1 MKYVKIGTTSLNVS
15 KVCMGTGNFGEKLSE
30 AEAMNLLDLFSDRG
44 GNFLDTANVYCRWI
58 TGNTNTAE
66 QIIGKWLKK
75 RKKTNQMVIASKGG
89 HYDFS
94 NPTFSRISRKEIRKD
109 LEESLKTLGLEAIP
123 LYYLHRDDMEIPMEE
138 IMGWMEEFVKKGLIQ
153 YYAASNFTTNR
164 MRQGDI
170 VQRRHALQGFSALS
184 NQWSY
189 ACRNLDQSS
198 NMDPTMVWMQAED
211 LNWVMETQTPLLPYT
226 STAQGF
232 FEKLDKGNLS
242 EEMKQAYLNEENLKK
257 YQILKEE
264 SRRTGRSLYQL
275 SLQKIMEEPFNVIP
289 VGSFRSEEQL
299 LEFIKVGEL

>member
-1 MKYVKIGTTSLNVS
+1 MKYVKIGTTSLDVS

-58 TGNTNTAE
+58 NGNTNTAE

-94 NPTFSRISRKEIRKD
+94 YPTVSRISQKEIRKD

-123 LYYLHRDDMEIPMEE
+123 LYYLHRDDMEISMEE

-189 ACRNLDQSS
+189 ACRNLDRSS
-198 NMDPTMVWMQAED
+198 NVDPTMVWMQAED
-211 LNWVMETQTPLLPYT
+211 LNWVREMQMPLLPYT

-242 EEMKQAYLNEENLKK
+242 EEMKRAYLNEENQKK

-264 SRRTGRSLYQL
+264 SRQTGRSLYQL
-275 SLQKIMEEPFNVIP
+275 SLQKIMEEPFGVIP
-289 VGSFRSEEQL
+289 IGSFRSEEQL

>member
-94 NPTFSRISRKEIRKD
+94 YPTVSRISQKEIRKD

-138 IMGWMEEFVKKGLIQ
+138 IMGWMEEFVKTGLIQ

-189 ACRNLDQSS
+189 ACRNLDRSS
-198 NMDPTMVWMQAED
+198 NVDPTMVWMQAED
-211 LNWVMETQTPLLPYT
+211 LNWVREMQMPLLPYT

-264 SRRTGRSLYQL
+264 SRQTGKSLYQL
-275 SLQKIMEEPFNVIP
+275 SLQKIMEEPFGVIP
-289 VGSFRSEEQL
+289 IGSFRSADQL